1 MIFSLILCGTLGSSN
16 KRFKTVLAFSGIL
29 EELLID
35 SLKIDQE
42 TAKSVLILGS
52 EAITNL
58 IYHLNQV

>member
-16 KRFKTVLAFSGIL
+16 KRFKTALAFSGIL
-29 EELLID
+29 EEFLID
-35 SLKIDQE
+35 SLKMDQE

-58 IYHLNQV
+58 TYHLNQV